1 MKLKSLFIT
10 ILSVGI
16 LCSCALRKPTIVQY
30 EPITPYKF
38 VYIPHTNDLSSS
50 AGGTFGTQYGIYGY
64 NISKSINPKDV
75 ISGYLMKQGFVI
87 LPEIRPERLK
97 ETIIVN
103 YGETGR
109 RSLNLGYTIEITLQF
124 ISAHDH
130 KVLCTCTAEGQGST
144 EADDIR
150 EAITRA
156 LNGLFSANN
165 N

>member
-1 MKLKSLFIT
+1 MRNLIFYI
-10 ILSVGI
+10 IL
-16 LCSCALRKPTIVQY
+16 LNFL
-30 EPITPYKF
+30 
-38 VYIPHTNDLSSS
+38 IPRTKAPNPD
-50 AGGTFGTQYGIYGY
+50 
-64 NISKSINPKDV
+64 NPKIIYKPKLSPV
-75 ISGYLMKQGFVI
+75 LGFVI